1 MVPEISRK
9 VSPVTLT
16 LVIINTVVF
25 GLTVLLAPIP
35 TVFGMMDYDLVS
47 KGQVYRLFTAIF
59 LHGGVEHI
67 LSNMVML
74 YAAGDLLEKRIG
86 HVRFAFAYLLSGIA
100 GNAVSYLYEKVSG
113 VRYTAVGAS
122 GAVYGIMGV
131 IICLAI
137 RKVKGFEI
145 PKQRILL
152 ALFFSIYSSFAIP
165 NIDYAAHIGGM
176 AAGLIAGLFIKKTH
190 RDDTVINILSEDRE
204 LAEERNLQ
212 EWKDNRIR

>member
-86 HVRFAFAYLLSGIA
+86 HVRFALAYLVSGIA
-100 GNAVSYLYEKVSG
+100 GNAVSYLYETVSG
-113 VRYTAVGAS
+113 IRYTAVGAS

-176 AAGLIAGLFIKKTH
+176 IAGLIAGLFLNPAYET
-190 RDDTVINILSEDRE
+190 DTIRAVLQDGQDE
-204 LAEERNLQ
+204 LR
-212 EWKDNRIR
+212 

>member
-86 HVRFAFAYLLSGIA
+86 HVRFALAYLVSGIA

-176 AAGLIAGLFIKKTH
+176 IAGLIAGLFMNPAYET
-190 RDDTVINILSEDRE
+190 DTIRAV
-204 LAEERNLQ
+204 LQ
-212 EWKDNRIR
+212 DGQDEFR

>member
-1 MVPEISRK
+1 M
-9 VSPVTLT
+9 
-16 LVIINTVVF
+16 
-25 GLTVLLAPIP
+25 
-35 TVFGMMDYDLVS
+35 
-47 KGQVYRLFTAIF
+47 
-59 LHGGVEHI
+59 
-67 LSNMVML
+67 
-74 YAAGDLLEKRIG
+74 
-86 HVRFAFAYLLSGIA
+86 RFAFAYLLSGIA

-176 AAGLIAGLFIKKTH
+176 VAGLIAGLFLNPAYET
-190 RDDTVINILSEDRE
+190 DTIRAV
-204 LAEERNLQ
+204 LQ
-212 EWKDNRIR
+212 DGQDEFR